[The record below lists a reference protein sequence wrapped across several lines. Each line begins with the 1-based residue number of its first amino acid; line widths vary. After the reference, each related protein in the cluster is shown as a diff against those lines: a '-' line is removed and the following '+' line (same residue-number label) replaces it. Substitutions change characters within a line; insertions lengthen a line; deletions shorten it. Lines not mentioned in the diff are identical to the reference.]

1 MLYILVLID
10 FYFQNFTLYNPVQY
24 AAAFSR
30 LVKRLTA
37 FGGSFRGFYPAAALT
52 ALVKRLTASHKDLRA
67 IYPAAAIAIAVSSEN
82 ENVQSKKGEN
92 TMKQFEIGKRYE
104 VNGGGTITVLK
115 RTAKYIVFDG
125 DYSGKRS
132 ISSDN
137 LFNLGENIL
146 IPSDYPGM
154 KYFCFA
160 GHEAAAN
167 E

>member
-1 MLYILVLID
+1 MFYILVFID
-10 FYFQNFTLYNPVQY
+10 FYFQNFTLYNSVQY

-37 FGGSFRGFYPAAALT
+37 FGGSFRGSYPAAALT
-52 ALVKRLTASHKDLRA
+52 
-67 IYPAAAIAIAVSSEN
+67 IAVNSEN
-82 ENVQSKKGEN
+82 ENVESKKGEN
-92 TMKQFEIGKRYE
+92 TMKQFEIGKRYQ
-104 VNGGGTITVLK
+104 VNGGGIITVVK
-115 RTAKYIVFDG
+115 RTGKYIVFTG

-137 LFNLGENIL
+137 LFNLGENIM

-160 GHEAAAN
+160 GHETAAN

>member
-1 MLYILVLID
+1 MLYILVFID

-30 LVKRLTA
+30 LVKRLRA
-37 FGGSFRGFYPAAALT
+37 FYRSIRGSYTAAALT
-52 ALVKRLTASHKDLRA
+52 
-67 IYPAAAIAIAVSSEN
+67 IAVSSEN
-82 ENVQSKKGEN
+82 ENVKSKKGEN
-92 TMKQFEIGKRYE
+92 TMKQFEIGKRYQ

-115 RTAKYIVFDG
+115 RTAKYIVFTG

-146 IPSDYPGM
+146 IPSDYSGM